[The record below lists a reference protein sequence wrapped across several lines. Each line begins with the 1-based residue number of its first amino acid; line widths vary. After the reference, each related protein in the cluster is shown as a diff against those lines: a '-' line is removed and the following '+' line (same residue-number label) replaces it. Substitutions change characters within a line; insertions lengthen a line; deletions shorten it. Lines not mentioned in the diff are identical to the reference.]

1 MDAPL
6 HPDVEPLA
14 FLLGRWQGE
23 GRGEYPTINSF
34 AYAEELVFEHVGK
47 PFLAFSMRSRDAVD
61 GRPLH
66 AESGYWRALP
76 PAPDDEEDV
85 LARLEV
91 VVAHPVGIAEIHL
104 GAARRLGAGVD
115 IALRA
120 DHLLLSPTAK
130 DVRALRWHLHW
141 DGEDTLT
148 ERLAMAAVGKPL
160 THHLSSVLHRA

>member
-1 MDAPL
+1 MAEAL
-6 HPDVEPLA
+6 HPDAQPLA

-23 GRGEYPTINSF
+23 GRGEYPTITSF
-34 AYAEELVFEHVGK
+34 AYAEELVFDHGGK
-47 PFLAFSMRSRDAVD
+47 PFLSFTMRSRHAED

-66 AESGYWRALP
+66 TETGYWRTLP
-76 PAPDDEEDV
+76 PAPEDGGDV

-91 VVAHPVGIAEIHL
+91 VVAHPVGICEIHL
-104 GAARRLGAGVD
+104 GTARALDGGVD

-141 DGEDTLT
+141 DGADTLT